1 MKYIGIMF
9 LNTHSATNSTSS
21 RRIYPKIATFSTTA
35 NSPASCNKYHF
46 PASDCQQEGRLRH
59 QVRVARAESAQP
71 EGQPEPRSAG
81 AAAADAAQRP
91 GGGVGG
97 GAAVGGGHGDG
108 RGNTGGRSWSTVIFP
123 HPSKGTNGCRRAAS
137 IYL

>member
-1 MKYIGIMF
+1 MF

-46 PASDCQQEGRLRH
+46 PAPDCQQEGRLRN

-81 AAAADAAQRP
+81 GAAADAAPRP
-91 GGGVGG
+91 GCSVGRGAACGG
-97 GAAVGGGHGDG
+97 GNGDG
-108 RGNTGGRSWSTVIFP
+108 RGNPGGRGQSTVIFP